1 MSSYNAPLGYTVPD
15 SNGYRLTGA
24 CVIPPLV
31 GFRPAQTSIFSLDT
45 ADEGVPG
52 PTGPTGNTG
61 PPGAGATVPVG
72 VTGATGA
79 VGPTG
84 ATGPNFGITGPT
96 GPAGADGSNFVS
108 VGGLANRVAQLSVS
122 GANFDAN
129 GAWQTITGQTFTIP
143 VNWKNPVNNVRIML
157 VSINLSIKV
166 DINNPGTVNQDGLV
180 AFRLIA
186 DNNGIGAIAPIE
198 VANVPIYNAGAQNAQ
213 LNNPITLTFAMSR
226 TNNFDANTATFTL
239 QGLGSFNWSI
249 ATGNRNYDNT
259 AFPITWT
266 VACFA

>member
-24 CVIPPLV
+24 CVIPPLI

-52 PTGPTGNTG
+52 PTGPTGATG
-61 PPGAGATVPVG
+61 PAGAGASVPVG

-96 GPAGADGSNFVS
+96 GAAGADGSNFVS
-108 VGGLANRVAQLSVS
+108 VGGLANRILQQPFTS
-122 GANFDAN
+122 ANFSGDTFA
-129 GAWQTITGQTFTIP
+129 TITGQTFTIP
-143 VNWKNPVNNVRIML
+143 VNWKNPVNNVRIIL
-157 VSINLSIKV
+157 VSINLSVKV
-166 DINNPGTVNQDGLV
+166 DINNPGQVNQDGLV
-180 AFRLIA
+180 AFQLIA
-186 DNNGIGAIAPIE
+186 DNNGTGAILPIA
-198 VANVPIYNAGAQNAQ
+198 VDYVPIYNAGAQNAQ
-213 LNNPITLTFAMSR
+213 INNPITLTFAMSR
-226 TNNFDANTATFTL
+226 TNNFDANTATFSL
-239 QGLGSFNWSI
+239 QGRGAFNFSY
-249 ATGNRNYDNT
+249 ASGNRNYDNT